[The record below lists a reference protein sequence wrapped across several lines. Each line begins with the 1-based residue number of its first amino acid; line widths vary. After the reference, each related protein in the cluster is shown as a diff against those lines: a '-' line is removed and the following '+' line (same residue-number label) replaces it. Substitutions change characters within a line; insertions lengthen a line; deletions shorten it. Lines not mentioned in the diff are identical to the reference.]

1 MLKSVTATEASL
13 YCIVYCREDTGQILL
28 TRLHEHLD
36 QAEILP
42 ESQCGF
48 KKDRRPKDLI
58 LSARHFQQK
67 YQKQNKDLNMTF
79 VDSFKV
85 FETVSRDEL

>member
-1 MLKSVTATEASL
+1 MSVTAIQASL

-28 TRLHEHLD
+28 THLHEHLD

-42 ESQCGF
+42 ESRRGF
-48 KKDRRPKDLI
+48 RKDRRPIDII

-67 YQKQNKDLNMTF
+67 YQKQNMDLNMIF
-79 VDSFKV
+79 VDSSIA
-85 FETVSRDEL
+85 FETVSRDFGKL